1 MKTNSLPRLCCV
13 EPVIDHGT
21 DQPASKHEPH
31 GDSAQGSPKIDACPA
46 EFIPLHLEIRTH
58 VSTNVMCYHLGR
70 KAQTARGWA
79 CHENG
84 PLRPTRVCG
93 RLAWAVADIRRILGV

>member
-1 MKTNSLPRLCCV
+1 MDNMNILSGLDTPQTDHHPR
-13 EPVIDHGT
+13 T
-21 DQPASKHEPH
+21 DQ
-31 GDSAQGSPKIDACPA
+31 AQWLTELNGYPVDFVA
-46 EFIPLHLEIRTH
+46 LHLETRTH

-93 RLAWAVADIRRILGV
+93 RLAWAVADIKRVLGV

>member
-1 MKTNSLPRLCCV
+1 MQAISYYDPGASQQSN
-13 EPVIDHGT
+13 
-21 DQPASKHEPH
+21 QPFDFVA
-31 GDSAQGSPKIDACPA
+31 
-46 EFIPLHLEIRTH
+46 LHLESRTH

-93 RLAWAVADIRRILGV
+93 RLAWAVADIKRILGVSK